1 MKMQRLFFLFI
12 LSLVILF
19 VSFGYQT
26 TVQAD
31 DSIPAKEKTSE
42 AEQVT
47 ISSLDKEPESTLAI
61 ARYYAKRHNGRRT
74 SCGAIYNPH
83 YHY

>member
-1 MKMQRLFFLFI
+1 MQRLFFLFI

-19 VSFGYQT
+19 VSFGCQT

-42 AEQVT
+42 DEQVT
-47 ISSLDKEPESTLAI
+47 ISSLDKEPENTLAI
-61 ARYYAKRHNGRRT
+61 ARYYAKRHKGRIT
-74 SCGAIYNPH
+74 SSGAIYNPH